1 MQSVNYPKKKHKNTM
16 ARQENGVKPTR
27 IGNVGMREWGPGE
40 AEPSQTLPLATEVRP
55 IFSATSGL
63 FVDFPSLDQCC
74 ESCTKTPKNAQIGR
88 HERSE
93 AKQTRCQ
100 PSQPRRTSHASGAE
114 TRPPALG
121 PANAETLSGGFSPPK
136 RGGKT
141 PAARGATPPQ

>member
-55 IFSATSGL
+55 IFSATSAL

-93 AKQTRCQ
+93 SKQTRCQ

-114 TRPPALG
+114 TRPPQLLAQQMQKLSRR
-121 PANAETLSGGFSPPK
+121 ASLAESGTGRPP
-136 RGGKT
+136 
-141 PAARGATPPQ
+141 